1 MVKLKK
7 LLFASAAFLASGS
20 LALAQN
26 AANTGP
32 YLPPPPTGAIQSN
45 DSFQD
50 VVNSYPQAQSFYVTA
65 SQLGAYPQTIA
76 GGNADNAI
84 VGGDFYTNTWPRGT
98 TSATATTSTLYGAAD
113 WFLWSGTS
121 TNLVA
126 TQQTGA
132 SDISVASGI
141 LASMRL
147 TRSSTGVVQTCT
159 GQVVESAVAQRFAGQ
174 TAEFSFSALAG
185 SGFSAASSNLAVY
198 IVYGTTADESS
209 AKMAYTVN
217 TNGGGGS
224 AWAGSAVLGG
234 TSGYLIPITT
244 VMTRYGVAAPI
255 PSTAKEVGV
264 AICWTP
270 VGTSP
275 SNDYVDLANIQL
287 AVNPALTGIAGSAGV
302 ALNANDVRLKSFNR
316 RQAQAEV
323 AAQQRL
329 VYAVAEPA
337 TAVGVGFSGNAVT
350 TTTCNTSLPFP
361 VTMRIAPTFT
371 AFGTALASTTWKV
384 NYAATSTTLATTFY
398 VTTTGNTPSAAFGTW
413 TTSAANLVAGG
424 SCFPVGQNGG
434 SILVWSAEE

>member
-20 LALAQN
+20 MALAQN

-65 SQLGAYPQTIA
+65 SQLGAYSQTLA

-84 VGGDFYTNTWPRGT
+84 VGGDFNQNTWARGT
-98 TSATATTSTLYGAAD
+98 TSATINTTAAYGPSD
-113 WFLWSGTS
+113 FFLWSGTS

-132 SDISVASGI
+132 ADILPASGI
-141 LASMRL
+141 LASARV
-147 TRSSTGVVQTCT
+147 TRSSTGVVQSCIA
-159 GQVVESAVAQRFAGQ
+159 QEVESSVATRLAGT
-174 TAEFSFSALAG
+174 TAEFSFYALAG

-198 IVYGTTADESS
+198 IVTGTSTDEGSS
-209 AKMAYTVN
+209 KMAYGIN
-217 TNGGGGS
+217 ALGGGGS

-255 PSTAKEVGV
+255 PATAKEVGV

-287 AVNPALTGIAGSAGV
+287 VANPALTGIAGTAGV
-302 ALNANDVRLKSFNR
+302 ALNANDVRLKSFVR
-316 RQAQAEV
+316 RQTQAEIAV
-323 AAQQRL
+323 QQRY
-329 VYAVAEPA
+329 VYAVSEPA

-350 TTTCNTSLPFP
+350 TTTCNTSLAFP
-361 VTMRIAPTFT
+361 VIQRAAPTFT
-371 AFGTALASTTWKV
+371 AFGTALSASTWKI

-434 SILVWSAEE
+434 SVLVFSSEL